1 MTKKKLSVLA
11 IALMLLIALL
21 VFYIET
27 VQPDEM
33 LRNMLKTIVMF
44 LAVLMWLCL
53 NVIMFNKDK

>member
-11 IALMLLIALL
+11 IALMLLIASL

-33 LRNMLKTIVMF
+33 LRNMLKTVVMF
-44 LAVLMWLCL
+44 LAVLMWICL
-53 NVIMFNKDK
+53 NVIMFNKNK

>member
-11 IALMLLIALL
+11 IALILLIASL

-33 LRNMLKTIVMF
+33 LRNMLKTVAMF
-44 LAVLMWLCL
+44 LAVLMWICL

>member
-33 LRNMLKTIVMF
+33 LRNMLKTVVMF
-44 LAVLMWLCL
+44 LAVLMWICL

>member
-21 VFYIET
+21 VFYIDT

-33 LRNMLKTIVMF
+33 LRNMLKTVVMF
-44 LAVLMWLCL
+44 LAVLMWICL
-53 NVIMFNKDK
+53 NVIMFNKNK

>member
-33 LRNMLKTIVMF
+33 LRNMLKTVVMF
-44 LAVLMWLCL
+44 FAVLMWICL
-53 NVIMFNKDK
+53 NVIMFNKNK

>member
-33 LRNMLKTIVMF
+33 LRNMLKTVVMF

-53 NVIMFNKDK
+53 NVIMFDKDK

>member
-27 VQPDEM
+27 VQPDEV
-33 LRNMLKTIVMF
+33 LRNMLKTVAMF
-44 LAVLMWLCL
+44 LAVLMWICL
-53 NVIMFNKDK
+53 NVIMFNKNK

>member
-11 IALMLLIALL
+11 IALMLLIVSL

-33 LRNMLKTIVMF
+33 LRNMLKTVAMF
-44 LAVLMWLCL
+44 LAVLMWICL

>member
-11 IALMLLIALL
+11 IALMLLIVSL

-33 LRNMLKTIVMF
+33 LHNMLKTVVMF
-44 LAVLMWLCL
+44 LAVLMWICL

>member
-11 IALMLLIALL
+11 IALMLLIASL

-33 LRNMLKTIVMF
+33 LRNMLKTVVIF

>member
-21 VFYIET
+21 VSYIET

-33 LRNMLKTIVMF
+33 LRNMLKTVVIF

>member
-33 LRNMLKTIVMF
+33 LRNMLKTVAMF
-44 LAVLMWLCL
+44 LAVLMWICL

>member
-11 IALMLLIALL
+11 IALILLIASL

-33 LRNMLKTIVMF
+33 LRNMLKTVVMF

>member
-33 LRNMLKTIVMF
+33 LCNMLKTVVMF
-44 LAVLMWLCL
+44 LAVLMWICL

>member
-33 LRNMLKTIVMF
+33 LRNMLKTVAMF
-44 LAVLMWLCL
+44 LAVLMWICL
-53 NVIMFNKDK
+53 NVIMFNKNK

>member
-11 IALMLLIALL
+11 IALMLLIVLL

-33 LRNMLKTIVMF
+33 LRNMLKTVVMF
-44 LAVLMWLCL
+44 LAVLMWICL

>member
-27 VQPDEM
+27 VQSDEM
-33 LRNMLKTIVMF
+33 LRNMLKTVVMF
-44 LAVLMWLCL
+44 LAVLMWICL
-53 NVIMFNKDK
+53 NVIMFNKNK

>member
-11 IALMLLIALL
+11 IALVLLIVSL

-33 LRNMLKTIVMF
+33 LRNMLKTVVMF
-44 LAVLMWLCL
+44 LAVLMWICL

>member
-33 LRNMLKTIVMF
+33 LRNMLKTVAMF
-44 LAVLMWLCL
+44 LAVLIWICL
-53 NVIMFNKDK
+53 NVIMFNKNK

>member
-11 IALMLLIALL
+11 IALMLLIVSL

-33 LRNMLKTIVMF
+33 LRNMLKTVVMF

>member
-33 LRNMLKTIVMF
+33 LRNMLKTVVMF
-44 LAVLMWLCL
+44 LAVLMWICL
-53 NVIMFNKDK
+53 NVIMFNKNK

>member
-11 IALMLLIALL
+11 IALMLLIASL

-33 LRNMLKTIVMF
+33 LRNMLKTVIMF
-44 LAVLMWLCL
+44 LAVLMWICL

>member
-33 LRNMLKTIVMF
+33 LCNMLKTVVMF

-53 NVIMFNKDK
+53 NVIMFSKDK

>member
-11 IALMLLIALL
+11 IALILLIALL

-33 LRNMLKTIVMF
+33 LRNMLKTVVMF
-44 LAVLMWLCL
+44 LAVLMWICL
-53 NVIMFNKDK
+53 NVIMFNKNK

>member
-11 IALMLLIALL
+11 IALMLLIASL

-33 LRNMLKTIVMF
+33 LRNMLKTVVMF
-44 LAVLMWLCL
+44 LAVLMWICL

>member
-33 LRNMLKTIVMF
+33 LCNMLKTVVMF
-44 LAVLMWLCL
+44 LAVLMWICL
-53 NVIMFNKDK
+53 NVIMFNKNK

>member
-11 IALMLLIALL
+11 IALMLLIVSL

-33 LRNMLKTIVMF
+33 LRNMLKTVVMF
-44 LAVLMWLCL
+44 LAVLMWICL

>member
-11 IALMLLIALL
+11 IALMLLIVLL

-33 LRNMLKTIVMF
+33 LRNMLKTVVMF
-44 LAVLMWLCL
+44 LAVLMWICL
-53 NVIMFNKDK
+53 NVIMFNKNK

>member
-33 LRNMLKTIVMF
+33 LRNMLKTVVMF

-53 NVIMFNKDK
+53 NVIMFNQDK

>member
-1 MTKKKLSVLA
+1 MTKNKLSVLA

-33 LRNMLKTIVMF
+33 LCNMLKTVVMF

>member
-11 IALMLLIALL
+11 IALMLLIASL

-33 LRNMLKTIVMF
+33 LRNMLKTVVMF
-44 LAVLMWLCL
+44 LAVLIWLCL

>member
-11 IALMLLIALL
+11 IALMLLIVLL

-33 LRNMLKTIVMF
+33 LRNMLKTVVMF
-44 LAVLMWLCL
+44 LAVLMWICL
-53 NVIMFNKDK
+53 NVIMFDKDK

>member
-1 MTKKKLSVLA
+1 MTKKKLSVLV

-33 LRNMLKTIVMF
+33 LCNMLKTVVMF

>member
-11 IALMLLIALL
+11 IALMLLIASL

-33 LRNMLKTIVMF
+33 LRNMLKTVVMF
-44 LAVLMWLCL
+44 LAVLRWICL

>member
-11 IALMLLIALL
+11 IALMLLIASL

-33 LRNMLKTIVMF
+33 LRNMLKTVAMF
-44 LAVLMWLCL
+44 LAVLMWICL

>member
-33 LRNMLKTIVMF
+33 LRNMLKTVVMF
-44 LAVLMWLCL
+44 LAVLIWICL
-53 NVIMFNKDK
+53 NVIMFNKNK